1 MIDSDELR
9 DQDCDDTC
17 SETRWRIADEI
28 DQLQTER
35 DTLHMTLE
43 LIVSKDDVDETH
55 LAKLILTTLKKCRE
69 NANGSK

>member
-28 DQLQTER
+28 DLLVATIR
-35 DTLHMTLE
+35 
-43 LIVSKDDVDETH
+43 
-55 LAKLILTTLKKCRE
+55 ILRKENRRLRE
-69 NANGSK
+69 IEWI